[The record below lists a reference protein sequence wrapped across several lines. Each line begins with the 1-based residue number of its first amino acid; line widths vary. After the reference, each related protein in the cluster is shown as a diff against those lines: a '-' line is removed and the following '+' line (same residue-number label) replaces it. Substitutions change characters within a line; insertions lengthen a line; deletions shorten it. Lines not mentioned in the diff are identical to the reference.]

1 MTIQTVT
8 DAIRYVGVDDNTLA
22 LFENQYPVQPMGVS
36 YNSYV
41 ILDEKIAV
49 MDSVDARAEE
59 EWLSN
64 VAQVLEGRNPDY
76 LVVTHMEPDHSGSLM
91 RLAQKYPEMK
101 IVGNAKTFTLI
112 KQFFGTGA
120 LSEDRMLEVGERDTL
135 SLGLHR
141 LRFLLAP
148 MVHWPEVMAAYEEEE
163 KILFSADSFGRFGS
177 LERTARAPWAP
188 QARRYYY
195 NIVGKYGAQV
205 QALLK
210 KISALEIKTI
220 CPLHG
225 PMLTEDLGEY
235 LRLYD
240 LWSQWKPEEPEGI
253 LIVHASI
260 HGNTAYASEALKS
273 KLEGKGAQVTMCD
286 LTATDLSYAV
296 TSAFYCGKLVL
307 ACSTYDGGL
316 FPPMKT
322 LDPKK
327 AENKAEKAAVNGSA
341 EDATVSAPSV
351 QIDLSKVKI
360 EPLFADDV
368 DFETFSKSDFRVVK
382 IEACEAVPKSKKLL
396 KFTLNDGTDR
406 KRTILSGIHE
416 YYEPEE
422 LVGKTCVAITNL
434 PPRKMMGIDSEG
446 MLISAVYEYDGRE
459 GLNLLMLDDS
469 IPAGAKLY

>member
-49 MDSVDARAEE
+49 MDSVDARAAE

-64 VAQVLEGRNPDY
+64 VARVLEGRSPDY

-101 IVGNAKTFTLI
+101 IVGNAKTFTMI

-163 KILFSADSFGRFGS
+163 KILFSADAFGRFGS

-240 LWSQWKPEEPEGI
+240 LWSQWKPEKPEGI
-253 LIVHASI
+253 LIAHASI

-273 KLEGKGAQVTMCD
+273 KLEGKGAQVTLCD
-286 LTATDLSYAV
+286 LTATNLSYAV